1 MVAVAPRSTWIHCG
15 SVLAEDQRTVLGMV
29 NVAEILS
36 QDGDF
41 DLRKLLQ
48 PALTLSGY
56 ESAAN
61 ALVKLQQS
69 GTPMAMVADPRNEFV
84 GIVTLKDVVEEIFGE
99 LPAW

>member
-1 MVAVAPRSTWIHCG
+1 MP
-15 SVLAEDQRTVLGMV
+15 VLAPDQHTVLGMV
-29 NVAEILS
+29 NVAEVLS
-36 QDGDF
+36 HGGGF
-41 DLRKLLQ
+41 DLPQCIQ

-69 GTPMAMVADPRNEFV
+69 GMPMAMVTDPRNEFV
-84 GIVTLKDVVEEIFGE
+84 GIVTLKDVVDEIFGE